1 MSVDASLVTQIKGA
15 NPILV
20 EVTRGGIVESRHRGS
35 VAVVD
40 FDGGVRLGLGD
51 IQTPIYPRSAIKALQ
66 AIPIIE
72 SGAAEALS
80 LSDAELA
87 LCCASH
93 GGEPRH
99 AETAKRILERQGLSH
114 HDLECGAHWPYFDA
128 AARQLAATGQEP
140 TALHN
145 NCSGKHSG
153 MLSTAK
159 ALGAPTKDYIK
170 RTHPVQQRILGVLET
185 MTGYDLGNAAWDR
198 DGCSAPTWAIPLE
211 NLAYAFA
218 RFGTGEGLADRRAA
232 ACETLRDAVLAE
244 PFMVA
249 GTKRY
254 CTDVMLLLN
263 KTVFIKTGAEGVFC
277 GAIPEMGLGIALKC
291 DDGAKR
297 GAEVM
302 MTAVLDALGAIPE
315 QARPAMQRFIAPD
328 VINWNGYRTGGLQ
341 ARPGIIAF

>member
-1 MSVDASLVTQIKGA
+1 MSDQASLLTQIKGA

-51 IQTPIYPRSAIKALQ
+51 IHTPIYPRSAIKALQ
-66 AIPIIE
+66 AIPVIE
-72 SGAAEALS
+72 TGAADGLS
-80 LSDAELA
+80 MTAAELA

-93 GGEPRH
+93 GGERRH
-99 AETAKRILERQGLSH
+99 AETARGILERQGLSH
-114 HDLECGAHWPYFDA
+114 TDLECGAHWPYFDA
-128 AARQLAATGQEP
+128 AAREMAAMGEEP

-159 ALGAPTKDYIK
+159 ALGVPTKDYIK
-170 RTHPVQQRILGVLET
+170 LTHPVQQRIMGVMEA
-185 MTGYDLGNAAWDR
+185 MTGYDLGGAAWDR
-198 DGCSAPTWAIPLE
+198 DGCSVPTWAIPLE

-218 RFGTGEGLADRRAA
+218 RFGTGEGLSDRRAA
-232 ACETLRDAVLAE
+232 ACTKLRDAVLAE

-263 KTVFIKTGAEGVFC
+263 KTVFLKTGAEGVFC
-277 GAIPEMGLGIALKC
+277 ATIPEMGLGIALKS

-302 MTAVLDALGAIPE
+302 MTAVLDALGAIPDH
-315 QARPAMQRFIAPD
+315 ARPAMQRFIAPD
-328 VINWNGYRTGGLQ
+328 VINWNGYRTGGMQ
-341 ARPGIIAF
+341 PRPGAISF